1 MVKVGFNPIPNI
13 KHENQRNK
21 KYTKQKV
28 QKKIYFDN
36 IWKQKHEIKWTRCK
50 IIFHIDVE
58 HIEGNG
64 GS

>member
-36 IWKQKHEIKWTRCK
+36 I
-50 IIFHIDVE
+50 
-58 HIEGNG
+58 
-64 GS
+64 